1 MEGVYAVAAATHPRS
16 LQGESACG
24 IRWKEG
30 GGGSLFFMIGSAGLC
45 GGLMLPSMLSA
56 PQTLFC
62 STCMHKLSSAM
73 SLLVNSLK
81 LQADVQV

>member
-1 MEGVYAVAAATHPRS
+1 MQSLLQPIPGHSKESRRVASGGR
-16 LQGESACG
+16 
-24 IRWKEG
+24 R
-30 GGGSLFFMIGSAGLC
+30 GGGSLFLMIGSAGLC